1 MTDSKSNAYKNQ
13 KRRESRSKIREALFV
28 HEYVETKYFHIY
40 EEVAKVY
47 NALNE
52 TYPCKPDLRRTE
64 EFRIW
69 KNSIAMERSFPS
81 IPVPRQKQRRY
92 AHTPHNNIPLP
103 LYVDHTSNLT
113 VLPDEGNENSVPR
126 TETESSPSTPESIQT
141 KLDSGKIMQL
151 NTSNLTVLPDEG
163 NENSVPRTETESSPS
178 TPESIQTKLDSG
190 KIMQLKIPLLTPA
203 KKNPDSV
210 QTSVEMPSEI
220 LETVMDEVIQESNDI
235 LHPSLLDEISPEII
249 DKIISELREEP
260 ELMDIVAGIEVG
272 LDIDIP
278 DLDDPLEDE
287 LENILW

>member
-151 NTSNLTVLPDEG
+151 
-163 NENSVPRTETESSPS
+163 
-178 TPESIQTKLDSG
+178 
-190 KIMQLKIPLLTPA
+190 KIPLLTPA

-260 ELMDIVAGIEVG
+260 ELMDIVAGIEQRIEVEEVG